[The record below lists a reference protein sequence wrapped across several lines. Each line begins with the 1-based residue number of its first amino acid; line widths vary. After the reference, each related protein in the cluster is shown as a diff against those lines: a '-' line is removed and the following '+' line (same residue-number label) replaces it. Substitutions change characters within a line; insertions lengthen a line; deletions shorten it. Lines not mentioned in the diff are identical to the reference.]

1 MASPGRDDEMSPTT
15 ISTETLTFLFTDIEG
30 STRLWERDPE
40 GMKAALGRHD
50 RVVRQAIES
59 HGGGV
64 FKTSGDAF
72 AAVFRVPVDA
82 ARAAIDAQDA
92 LARPT

>member
-1 MASPGRDDEMSPTT
+1 
-15 ISTETLTFLFTDIEG
+15 
-30 STRLWERDPE
+30 
-40 GMKAALGRHD
+40 MKAALGRHD